1 MDDILVTIDTPECM
15 PVRKHTGDAGADL
28 VSMKD
33 FDIHPG
39 EKAKIPT
46 GVKVAI
52 PYRHVGLVFGR
63 SGLATDKGLRPS
75 NCVGVIDSGYR
86 GEIFVP
92 LHNDSKEVQ
101 HVARYERIAQLVIV
115 PIALPGFLVVDK
127 LPESSRGEGGF
138 GSTGQR

>member
-1 MDDILVTIDTPECM
+1 
-15 PVRKHTGDAGADL
+15 
-28 VSMKD
+28 MKD